1 MSSALPFT
9 IDKTS
14 RTSLTDQLT
23 AGFASA
29 IRCGVYRKGQTL
41 PTIAEISRLSGVS
54 QIVTRHAI
62 AKLAD
67 AGLVVTRQFH
77 GIEVLGANSPPR
89 KGHVLIVTAELRD
102 NFFVA
107 SVSAVL
113 RETLAKAGYITT
125 PVYAVHSAIDDSRM
139 DFAQLDAML
148 DLPIRL
154 AVVLLDRWGIGSHIV
169 ASGKTPLVVL
179 GYTPV
184 KGAEGFICFS
194 DAQAKADFAAHCAAA
209 GIRSV
214 MEIVMTGGVP
224 GCGALLREAGVGY
237 EVWDIESA
245 EAEDAI
251 EMVQRGALEAFERRL
266 SAGRDWL
273 PDLLLF
279 SDDYAA
285 AGEVALDAACLA
297 DWAACA
303 DEARKTRKGGVVL
316 DLPRRDGADAYGDC
330 GWLQTKARRG
340 VPQATRFKLWRGN
353 DALHLLADCEEDD
366 PGFARGTDRHDD
378 YDWTGQSIEIFI
390 DAGDGLCRQIAVTPA
405 GGVWD
410 ASDGDKTWDSGAT
423 ARPEIAKG
431 RWTLDI
437 AIPYGPLGGA
447 PKVGD
452 RWEFMAIRNG
462 SGKYA
467 SCGWPIDAHRDFTS
481 AATLVFK

>member
-1 MSSALPFT
+1 MSSALPFA

-89 KGHVLIVTAELRD
+89 KGHVLVVTSELRD
-102 NFFVA
+102 TFFVA
-107 SVSAVL
+107 SVSAAL
-113 RETLAKAGYITT
+113 RETLTTAGYITT
-125 PVYAVHSAIDDSRM
+125 PVSAVRSAMDESRM
-139 DFAQLDAML
+139 DFSQLDAML

-154 AVVLLDRWGIGSHIV
+154 AVVLLDRWGIGDHII
-169 ASGKTPLVVL
+169 ASGKTPVVVF
-179 GYTPV
+179 GDRPV
-184 KGAEGFICFS
+184 KGADGFICFS
-194 DAQAKADFAAHCAAA
+194 DAQAKADFAVHCASA

-214 MEIVMTGGVP
+214 VEIVMTYGSP
-224 GCGALLREAGVGY
+224 RCDTLLRDAGVGY

-285 AGEVALDAACLA
+285 AGALTALTHHGVRIPDDVRLVSRTHVGNGPFYWSPLTRLEFDPYAAGRSVADFVLQALA
-297 DWAACA
+297 G
-303 DEARKTRKGGVVL
+303 K
-316 DLPRRDGADAYGDC
+316 PIPADA
-330 GWLQTKARRG
+330 TVR
-340 VPQATRFKLWRGN
+340 ATYR
-353 DALHLLADCEEDD
+353 
-366 PGFARGTDRHDD
+366 
-378 YDWTGQSIEIFI
+378 I
-390 DAGDGLCRQIAVTPA
+390 
-405 GGVWD
+405 
-410 ASDGDKTWDSGAT
+410 GAT
-423 ARPEIAKG
+423 FPQ
-431 RWTLDI
+431 
-437 AIPYGPLGGA
+437 
-447 PKVGD
+447 
-452 RWEFMAIRNG
+452 
-462 SGKYA
+462 
-467 SCGWPIDAHRDFTS
+467 
-481 AATLVFK
+481 